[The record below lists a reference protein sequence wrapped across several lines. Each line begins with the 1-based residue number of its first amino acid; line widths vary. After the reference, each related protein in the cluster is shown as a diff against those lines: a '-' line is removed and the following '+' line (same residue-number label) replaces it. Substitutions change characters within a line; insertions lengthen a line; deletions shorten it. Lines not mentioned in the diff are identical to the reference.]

1 MSGRA
6 LLCRRRQGGLGHVGH
21 EDVDRAAPGE
31 RRHRRQYLPSELAYG
46 DVPLAADL
54 NACPVGTDSDAR
66 HPPTRQVGGDGAQW
80 AAVQIVDSGARPN
93 RGGEGVNVDALHEWR
108 CRDWS

>member
-6 LLCRRRQGGLGHVGH
+6 LLCRRRQRGLGHVGH

-54 NACPVGTDSDAR
+54 NACPVGTDLDAR
-66 HPPTRQVGGDGAQW
+66 HPPTRQVGCDGAQW

-93 RGGEGVNVDALHEWR
+93 RAARASTLTPPLWR